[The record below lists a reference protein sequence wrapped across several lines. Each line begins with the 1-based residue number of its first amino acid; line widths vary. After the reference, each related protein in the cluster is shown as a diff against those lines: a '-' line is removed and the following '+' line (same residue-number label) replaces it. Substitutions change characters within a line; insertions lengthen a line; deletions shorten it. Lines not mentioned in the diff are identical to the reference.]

1 MAARDGVK
9 SEVSTAI
16 RETTSAYTQ
25 YEAASELAKNYRIE
39 AQKWLDRAEAEEQ
52 RAEEAWERAQT
63 KAEVLSERIQALKQ
77 VPAPEEE
84 EETPIEEPPIDPG
97 KEKI

>member
-1 MAARDGVK
+1 MAARDEVK

-39 AQKWLDRAEAEEQ
+39 AQKWLDRAEVEEQ

-77 VPAPEEE
+77 PPAPV
-84 EETPIEEPPIDPG
+84 EETPIEEPIDPG
-97 KEKI
+97 KGKL